1 MNDGVREKARKIR
14 WIILDVDG
22 VMTDGSVIYDGHG
35 VETKNFN
42 VRDGHGI
49 KLAQRAGLSFA
60 IITGRSSQVVKQ
72 RAEELGIEELCQG
85 AIRKGEAYDE
95 MINRIGWKDEE
106 VAFIGDDLIDLPV
119 LRRVG
124 LSAVVADADPE
135 TREQV
140 DLVLSLAG
148 GRGAVRE
155 FIEIVLKAQDKWKEV
170 TRRYY
175 D

>member
-1 MNDGVREKARKIR
+1 
-14 WIILDVDG
+14 LP
-22 VMTDGSVIYDGHG
+22 
-35 VETKNFN
+35 
-42 VRDGHGI
+42 
-49 KLAQRAGLSFA
+49 LS
-60 IITGRSSQVVKQ
+60 
-72 RAEELGIEELCQG
+72 
-85 AIRKGEAYDE
+85 GEAYDE
-95 MINRIGWKDEE
+95 ITKRLGWTDEE

-140 DLVLSLAG
+140 DLVLTQAG

-155 FIEIVLKAQDKWKEV
+155 FIEIVLKAQDKWQEV